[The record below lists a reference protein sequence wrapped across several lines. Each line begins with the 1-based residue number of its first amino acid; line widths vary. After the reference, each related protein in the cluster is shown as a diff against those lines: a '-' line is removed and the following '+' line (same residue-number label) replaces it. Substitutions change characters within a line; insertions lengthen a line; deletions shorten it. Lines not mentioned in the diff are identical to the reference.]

1 MVRPITID
9 PLSLVAKPL
18 SSKKHS
24 GFAFSSDGSSGYN
37 RFVFERI
44 AMPISDNDSFFRRW
58 APVACLTL
66 SAFIFNTS
74 EFIPIGLLTDIAD
87 DFQISEA
94 TAGLI
99 ITVYAWIVT
108 ILSLPLMLL
117 VSKLEFKKLLLGV
130 LALFAVSHILSAVAP
145 SFITLMLSRIG
156 VACSH
161 AVFWSIASPLA
172 VRIAPAGKKAAAL
185 SMVATGT
192 AIAMIAGMPLGR
204 VVGLYLGWRATFF
217 SIAVVALLIM
227 LSLLALFPTVAAPK
241 GSAVAKLPIILQ
253 NKLLWGVYA
262 ITALLFTAHYTAYSF
277 IEPFLAQTARMPE
290 AEITWTL
297 TLFGIAGILASILF
311 SKYFDRMPKLFYFTA
326 TFGVGI
332 FLWLLAASA
341 ATIESAM
348 ALCALWGM
356 AFTIFGL
363 VFQAAVIRL
372 APEGTPLAMSIYSGI
387 CNVGI
392 GGGALI
398 GGLVTTH
405 AAIAHIGYA
414 GGLFAMA
421 GGLLCMLWLAPKIA
435 RL

>member
-9 PLSLVAKPL
+9 PLFLVAKPL
-18 SSKKHS
+18 VLQKGI

-161 AVFWSIASPLA
+161 AVFWSIA
-172 VRIAPAGKKAAAL
+172 
-185 SMVATGT
+185 
-192 AIAMIAGMPLGR
+192 
-204 VVGLYLGWRATFF
+204 
-217 SIAVVALLIM
+217 
-227 LSLLALFPTVAAPK
+227 
-241 GSAVAKLPIILQ
+241 
-253 NKLLWGVYA
+253 
-262 ITALLFTAHYTAYSF
+262 
-277 IEPFLAQTARMPE
+277 
-290 AEITWTL
+290 
-297 TLFGIAGILASILF
+297 
-311 SKYFDRMPKLFYFTA
+311 
-326 TFGVGI
+326 
-332 FLWLLAASA
+332 
-341 ATIESAM
+341 
-348 ALCALWGM
+348 
-356 AFTIFGL
+356 
-363 VFQAAVIRL
+363 
-372 APEGTPLAMSIYSGI
+372 
-387 CNVGI
+387 
-392 GGGALI
+392 
-398 GGLVTTH
+398 
-405 AAIAHIGYA
+405 
-414 GGLFAMA
+414 
-421 GGLLCMLWLAPKIA
+421 
-435 RL
+435 